1 MSGKKSAFPSRRDAV
16 LITSAALAAT
26 TVIGRKQA
34 RGDIMSIKPTPE
46 DVFIVVDVQNDF
58 LPGGALAVKNGDQVI
73 QPINALARKF
83 GNVVQTQD
91 WHTKGHVS
99 FASAHSGMKPF
110 EVTKLSY
117 GDQVLWPDHCVQGS
131 QGAAFSDKLD
141 LPMVQLVIRKGYH
154 PNVDS
159 YSAFVEADHATK
171 TGLAGYLQ
179 ERGITRCFVAG
190 LATDFCVAW
199 TAMDATKAGFDTYV
213 IEDAS
218 RGIDTLG
225 SLAAATRNMDA
236 AGVKRIQSQAIL
248 GA

>member
-1 MSGKKSAFPSRRDAV
+1 MSEKPVHPSRRDAV
-16 LITSAALAAT
+16 LITTVALAAT
-26 TVIGRKQA
+26 TIGKKRAQ
-34 RGDIMSIKPTPE
+34 GETMSIKPTAE

-73 QPINALARKF
+73 QPINTLARKF
-83 GNVVQTQD
+83 ANVIQTQD
-91 WHTKGHVS
+91 WHTKGHIS
-99 FASAHSGMKPF
+99 FASTHSGMKPF
-110 EVTKLSY
+110 DVTRLAY
-117 GDQVLWPDHCVQGS
+117 GDQVLWPDHCIQGS

-141 LPMVQLVIRKGYH
+141 LPMVQLVIRKGFH

-159 YSAFVEADHATK
+159 YSAFVEADHTTK
-171 TGLAGYLQ
+171 TGLTGYLK
-179 ERGITRCFVAG
+179 ERGIKRCFVAG

-199 TAMDATKAGFDTYV
+199 TAVDATKAGFETYV

-236 AGVKRIQSQAIL
+236 AGVKRIQSDVIL
-248 GA
+248 A

>member
-1 MSGKKSAFPSRRDAV
+1 VEACHPSRRDAV
-16 LITSAALAAT
+16 LITSAAIAAT
-26 TVIGRKQA
+26 AIDRNRAQGET
-34 RGDIMSIKPTPE
+34 MSIKPTPE
-46 DVFIVVDVQNDF
+46 DVFIIVDVQNDF

-73 QPINALARKF
+73 EPINALARKF
-83 GNVVQTQD
+83 TNVVQTQD
-91 WHTKGHVS
+91 WHTRGHMS

-110 EVTKLSY
+110 EMTKLAY

-141 LPMVQLVIRKGYH
+141 LPMVQLVIRKGFH
-154 PNVDS
+154 PDVDS

-171 TGLAGYLQ
+171 TGLAGYLK
-179 ERGITRCFVAG
+179 ERGVKRCFVAG

-199 TAMDATKAGFDTYV
+199 TALDATKAGFETYV

-225 SLAAATRNMDA
+225 SLAAAIRNMDA
-236 AGVKRIQSQAIL
+236 ADVKRIRSNAII
-248 GA
+248 A

>member
-1 MSGKKSAFPSRRDAV
+1 VEACHPSRRDAV
-16 LITSAALAAT
+16 LITSAAIAAT
-26 TVIGRKQA
+26 AIDRNQA
-34 RGDIMSIKPTPE
+34 RGEIMSIKPTPE
-46 DVFIVVDVQNDF
+46 DVFIIVDVQNDF

-73 QPINALARKF
+73 RPINALARKF
-83 GNVVQTQD
+83 TNVVQTQD
-91 WHTKGHVS
+91 WHTRGHMS

-110 EVTKLSY
+110 EMTKLAY

-141 LPMVQLVIRKGYH
+141 LPMVQLVIRKGFH
-154 PNVDS
+154 PDVDS

-171 TGLAGYLQ
+171 TGLAGYLK
-179 ERGITRCFVAG
+179 ERGVKRCFVAG

-199 TAMDATKAGFDTYV
+199 TALDATRAGFETYV

-225 SLAAATRNMDA
+225 SLAAAIRNMDA
-236 AGVKRIQSQAIL
+236 AHVKRIQSNAIM
-248 GA
+248 A

>member
-1 MSGKKSAFPSRRDAV
+1 M
-16 LITSAALAAT
+16 TSAA
-26 TVIGRKQA
+26 IDRNQA
-34 RGDIMSIKPTPE
+34 QGETMSIKPTPE
-46 DVFIVVDVQNDF
+46 DVFIIVDVQNDF

-83 GNVVQTQD
+83 TNVVQTQD
-91 WHTKGHVS
+91 WHTRGHMS
-99 FASAHSGMKPF
+99 FASAHLGMKPF
-110 EVTKLSY
+110 EMTQLTY

-141 LPMVQLVIRKGYH
+141 LPMVQLVIRKGFH
-154 PNVDS
+154 PDVDS

-171 TGLAGYLQ
+171 TGLAGYLK
-179 ERGITRCFVAG
+179 ERSVKRCFVAG

-199 TAMDATKAGFDTYV
+199 TALDATRAGFETYV

-225 SLAAATRNMDA
+225 SLAAAMRNMDA
-236 AGVKRIQSQAIL
+236 ADVKRIQSNAIM
-248 GA
+248 A

>member
-1 MSGKKSAFPSRRDAV
+1 M
-16 LITSAALAAT
+16 LITSAA
-26 TVIGRKQA
+26 IDRNQA
-34 RGDIMSIKPTPE
+34 QGETMSIKPTPE
-46 DVFIVVDVQNDF
+46 DVFIIVDVQNDF

-83 GNVVQTQD
+83 TNVVQTQD
-91 WHTKGHVS
+91 WHTRGHMS
-99 FASAHSGMKPF
+99 FASAHFGMKPF
-110 EVTKLSY
+110 EMTQLAY

-141 LPMVQLVIRKGYH
+141 LPMVQLVIRKGFH
-154 PNVDS
+154 PDVDS

-171 TGLAGYLQ
+171 TGLAGYLK
-179 ERGITRCFVAG
+179 ERGVKRCFVAG

-199 TAMDATKAGFDTYV
+199 TALDATKAGFETYV

-225 SLAAATRNMDA
+225 SLAAAIRNMDA
-236 AGVKRIQSQAIL
+236 ADVKRIRSNAII
-248 GA
+248 A